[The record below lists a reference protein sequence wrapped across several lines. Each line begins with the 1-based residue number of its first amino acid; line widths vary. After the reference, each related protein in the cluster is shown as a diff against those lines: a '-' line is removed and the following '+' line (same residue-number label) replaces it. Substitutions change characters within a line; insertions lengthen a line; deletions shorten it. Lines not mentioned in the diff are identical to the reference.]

1 MSRALRATLL
11 SAALLDELT
20 FGFLTVALPLLRD
33 HYHLSYDEIGLLFT
47 AGALSSLV
55 IEPVVNLL
63 SDRGS
68 KRGPIM
74 LGAIVLALAFAL
86 AGAAPGYAL
95 LILAFAVMW
104 PAIGA
109 AVDISQTA
117 LVDATPTGATATMT
131 RWTLMSGVG
140 DLLAPLAVG
149 ALVALAFGWLALC
162 IAAAVLWLVFA
173 AVVALQPPAKPSPAA
188 AASADDEQPG
198 LLVGIRAAL
207 RNRTLLRWMVVVLLA
222 DMMDEVFLA
231 FSALYLRDRLAFS
244 PGMVTVAIGAGM
256 AAGLAALA
264 ILDRAAGRLS
274 ARALLPWL
282 ALLAG
287 AGVALL
293 LLAPAPWVAVAGLV
307 VANAGAAGWY
317 PLAKAEAYGALPG
330 RTGTVRALIG
340 LGEPYNVA
348 LPGLTG
354 LIASHWGIGSAVAFL
369 GLSGVGVLVVVP
381 RRARKPVASGAA
393 AG

>member
-1 MSRALRATLL
+1 MPRALRATLL

-33 HYHLSYDEIGLLFT
+33 HYRLSYDEIGLLFA

-55 IEPVVNLL
+55 IEPIVNLL

-74 LGAIVLALAFAL
+74 LGAIILALAFAL
-86 AGAAPGYAL
+86 AGVAPSYAL

-140 DLLAPLAVG
+140 DLLSPLAVG

-162 IAAAVLWLVFA
+162 VVAAVLWLFFA
-173 AVVALQPPAKPSPAA
+173 ALVALQPPAKPSPAA
-188 AASADDEQPG
+188 AAAADDEQSG
-198 LLVGIRAAL
+198 LLTGVRAAL

-231 FSALYLRDRLAFS
+231 FAALYLRDRLAFS

-348 LPGLTG
+348 LPALTG

-369 GLSGVGVLVVVP
+369 GISGVGVLAVVP